1 MPAYI
6 KYMSY
11 RSARCQLEINPDRKT
26 IRIMGVYSGHRR
38 KGNGTHLMNLVC
50 DLADEMKMRLVLR
63 ARPYGENRMTTD
75 ELMNFYMKFG
85 FVITQGN
92 DMVRPYQGDGG

>member
-6 KYMSY
+6 KYMSHK
-11 RSARCQLEINPDRKT
+11 SARCQLEINEDRKT

-50 DLADEMKMRLVLR
+50 ALADDMKMRLVLR
-63 ARPYGENRMTTD
+63 ARPYGEDRMTKD
-75 ELMNFYMKFG
+75 ELKSFYMRFG
-85 FVITQGN
+85 FVIQQGD
-92 DMVRPYQGDGG
+92 DMVRPYKGE